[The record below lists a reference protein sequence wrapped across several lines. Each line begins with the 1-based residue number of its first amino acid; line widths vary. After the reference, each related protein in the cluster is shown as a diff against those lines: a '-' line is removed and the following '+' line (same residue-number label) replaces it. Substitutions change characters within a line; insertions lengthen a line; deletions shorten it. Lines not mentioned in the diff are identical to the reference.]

1 MKSKDIKYVLNIA
14 MRLTVIV
21 AVVVAMLATVNAVT
35 KDRIAENNAA
45 SRNAACGELIEGA
58 EFESFD
64 ISALNVDYSDITNF
78 DKNSVAVW
86 RGTKNGELAGW
97 CVEVTGKGYSSDGIG
112 LIAGISSD
120 GQTVLGVRC
129 VSSSETSGIGS
140 KVVSADYL
148 SKFADRT
155 SSEVASVDA
164 VSGATRTSRGVKDGI
179 KAAVAC
185 VKAITEQEGGR

>member
-21 AVVVAMLATVNAVT
+21 AVVVAMLASVNAVT

-58 EFESFD
+58 EFENYD
-64 ISALNVDYSDITNF
+64 ISSLNIDYSDITNF
-78 DKNSVAVW
+78 DKNSVVVW

-97 CVEVTGKGYSSDGIG
+97 CVEVTGKGYSSDGVG
-112 LIAGISSD
+112 LIVGIAAD
-120 GQTVLGVRC
+120 GKTVLGVKC

-140 KVVSADYL
+140 KVVADSYL
-148 SKFADRT
+148 SNFDGKAAD
-155 SSEVASVDA
+155 EVSSVDA
-164 VSGATRTSRGVKDGI
+164 VSGATRTSRGVRDGI
-179 KAAVAC
+179 RAAVAC
-185 VKAITEQEGGR
+185 VRAVTETEG

>member
-1 MKSKDIKYVLNIA
+1 

-35 KDRIAENNAA
+35 KERIAEN
-45 SRNAACGELIEGA
+45 NAACGELIEGA

-112 LIAGISSD
+112 LIVGISSD

-140 KVVSADYL
+140 KVVSDDYL

-155 SSEVASVDA
+155 SSEVFSVDA

-185 VKAITEQEGGR
+185 VKAITEQEGGI

>member
-21 AVVVAMLATVNAVT
+21 AVVVAMLASVNAVT

-58 EFESFD
+58 EFENYD
-64 ISALNVDYSDITNF
+64 ISSLNIDYSDITNF
-78 DKNSVAVW
+78 DKNSVVVW

-97 CVEVTGKGYSSDGIG
+97 CVEVTGKGYSSDGVG
-112 LIAGISSD
+112 LIVGIAAD
-120 GQTVLGVRC
+120 GKTVLGVKC

-140 KVVSADYL
+140 KVVADSYL
-148 SKFADRT
+148 SNFDGKAAD
-155 SSEVASVDA
+155 EVSSVDA
-164 VSGATRTSRGVKDGI
+164 VSGATRTSRGVRDGI
-179 KAAVAC
+179 RAAVAC
-185 VKAITEQEGGR
+185 ISAVTETEG

>member
-86 RGTKNGELAGW
+86 RGKKNGELAGW

-112 LIAGISSD
+112 LIVILFERHRADSVGPGLHRELLDGSPRLAEHRLFRRISYADGEVRLLVDTCGI
-120 GQTVLGVRC
+120 LC
-129 VSSSETSGIGS
+129 
-140 KVVSADYL
+140 A
-148 SKFADRT
+148 
-155 SSEVASVDA
+155 
-164 VSGATRTSRGVKDGI
+164 
-179 KAAVAC
+179 
-185 VKAITEQEGGR
+185 

>member
-21 AVVVAMLATVNAVT
+21 AVVVAMLASVNAVT

-58 EFESFD
+58 EFENYD
-64 ISALNVDYSDITNF
+64 ISSLNIDYSDITNF
-78 DKNSVAVW
+78 DKNSVVVW

-97 CVEVTGKGYSSDGIG
+97 CVEVTGKGYSSDGVG
-112 LIAGISSD
+112 LIVGIAAD
-120 GQTVLGVRC
+120 GKTVLGVKC

-140 KVVSADYL
+140 KVVADSYL
-148 SKFADRT
+148 SNFDGKAAD
-155 SSEVASVDA
+155 EVSSVDA
-164 VSGATRTSRGVKDGI
+164 VSGATRTSRGVRDGI
-179 KAAVAC
+179 RAAVAC
-185 VKAITEQEGGR
+185 VSAVTETEG